1 MINLCF
7 LSQLCDHGK
16 SKLDCRNIEKKY
28 NDTRRWNMKLITIF
42 IRVVYVHMD
51 IFIKILFI
59 IYKVM
64 MYQ

>member
-1 MINLCF
+1 
-7 LSQLCDHGK
+7 
-16 SKLDCRNIEKKY
+16 
-28 NDTRRWNMKLITIF
+28 MKLITIF